1 MANEAKNYIYQKL
14 SNKFS
19 LNMVDNCEAVVGYSL
34 EKFRRKQVS
43 NCWRITNMDNPQNDG
58 LHEHL
63 CSLHSGILST
73 NFHKEITLWLLA
85 QKIISINF

>member
-43 NCWRITNMDNPQNDG
+43 NC
-58 LHEHL
+58 
-63 CSLHSGILST
+63 
-73 NFHKEITLWLLA
+73 
-85 QKIISINF
+85 